1 MRFNPF
7 IVPGLLLLA
16 GFSMPASVIRTS
28 FGPEISAEDF
38 RQHVR
43 HLQAL
48 PREPATESDSLKQRY
63 LQAQFARLGIA
74 HQVLSCAP
82 ALGVQATLAGTEGG
96 QAPMLYFANWQ
107 NPHDVAGVLEVAE
120 RFMTQRPRP
129 KHDVLFVFAEVQ
141 SLQDT
146 HCNTWNRAYRQTAPE
161 NLNTLSAPA
170 LVQTL
175 NQWHIAG
182 K

>member
-1 MRFNPF
+1 MCFNAHF
-7 IVPGLLLLA
+7 VPGLLLLA
-16 GFSMPASVIRTS
+16 GFSLPTSLIRTS
-28 FGPEISAEDF
+28 FGPEVSAEDF
-38 RQHVR
+38 SQHVR
-43 HLQAL
+43 NLQAL
-48 PREPATESDSLKQRY
+48 PLEPATENDSLKQRY

-74 HQVLSCAP
+74 NQVLSCAP
-82 ALGVQATLAGTEGG
+82 ASGVQATLAGTESGH
-96 QAPMLYFANWQ
+96 AAVLYFANWQ

-129 KHDVLFVFAEVQ
+129 KHDVLFVFGEMQ
-141 SLQDT
+141 SLQANA
-146 HCNTWNRAYRQTAPE
+146 CSAWNLAYRQTAPE
-161 NLNTLSAPA
+161 NLNALSAPA

>member
-1 MRFNPF
+1 MRLNPF
-7 IVPGLLLLA
+7 FVPGLLLLA

-43 HLQAL
+43 NLQAL

-74 HQVLSCAP
+74 NQVLSCAP
-82 ALGVQATLAGTEGG
+82 ASGVQATLAGTQSS
-96 QAPMLYFANWQ
+96 QAPVLYFANWQ
-107 NPHDVAGVLEVAE
+107 NPYDVAGVLEVAE

-129 KHDVLFVFAEVQ
+129 KHDVLFVFGEVQ
-141 SLQDT
+141 NLQDN
-146 HCNTWNRAYRQTAPE
+146 HCNAWNRAYRQTAPE

>member
-16 GFSMPASVIRTS
+16 GFSLPQSLIRTS
-28 FGPEISAEDF
+28 FGPEVSAEDF
-38 RQHVR
+38 RQHVG

-48 PREPATESDSLKQRY
+48 PREPATENDSLKQRY

-74 HQVLSCAP
+74 NQVLSCAP
-82 ALGVQATLAGTEGG
+82 DSGVQARLAGTESGN
-96 QAPMLYFANWQ
+96 APVLYFANWQ
-107 NPHDVAGVLEVAE
+107 NPHAVAGVLEVAE

-129 KHDVLFVFAEVQ
+129 KHDVLFVFAEAQ

-146 HCNTWNRAYRQTAPE
+146 HCNSWNRAYRQTAPE
-161 NLNTLSAPA
+161 NLGTLSAQA